1 MGFTKKGYVLKK
13 LNNTVLAE
21 AYAAI
26 KAISINDGRG
36 EALFTISD
44 RRENAIKGVG
54 YETVRVKFTP
64 DRNESP
70 YITAYKAA
78 KALKSYDI
86 INSDTGEKTP
96 VTEPNSIFTDWEDDI
111 EEPYTISGTDE
122 ERTSYDV

>member
-1 MGFTKKGYVLKK
+1 MGLIKKGYVLKN

-26 KAISINDGRG
+26 KALSINNGKG

-44 RRENAIKGVG
+44 RRENAIKGIG
-54 YETVRVKFTP
+54 YETVRARFTP

-70 YITAYKAA
+70 YITAYKTA
-78 KALKSYDI
+78 KTVKNYDI

-96 VTEPNSIFTDWEDDI
+96 VTEPNSIFTDWEDNI
-111 EEPYTISGTDE
+111 KEPYTISGTSE
-122 ERTSYDV
+122 EKTDDDV

>member
-1 MGFTKKGYVLKK
+1 MGLTKKGYVLKN

-44 RRENAIKGVG
+44 RRENAIKGIG
-54 YETVRVKFTP
+54 YETVRVRFTP

-70 YITAYKAA
+70 YITAYKTA
-78 KALKSYDI
+78 KTVKKYNI
-86 INSDTGEKTP
+86 INPDTSEKTP

-122 ERTSYDV
+122 EMTSDDV

>member
-1 MGFTKKGYVLKK
+1 MGFTKKGYVLKN

-44 RRENAIKGVG
+44 RRENAVKGIG
-54 YETVRVKFTP
+54 YETVRVKFFP

-78 KALKSYDI
+78 KAVNSYDI
-86 INSDTGEKTP
+86 INSDTGEKTL

-111 EEPYTISGTDE
+111 EEPSISGTDE

>member
-1 MGFTKKGYVLKK
+1 MGFTKKGYVLKN

-44 RRENAIKGVG
+44 RRENAIKGIG
-54 YETVRVKFTP
+54 YETVRVRFTP
-64 DRNESP
+64 DRNERP
-70 YITAYKAA
+70 YITAYKTA
-78 KALKSYDI
+78 KTAKNNDI
-86 INSDTGEKTP
+86 IKPDTGEKTP

-111 EEPYTISGTDE
+111 EEPYTINGTDE
-122 ERTSYDV
+122 EMTSDDV

>member
-1 MGFTKKGYVLKK
+1 MGLIKKGYVLKN

-44 RRENAIKGVG
+44 RRENAIKGIG
-54 YETVRVKFTP
+54 YETVRVRFTP

-70 YITAYKAA
+70 YITAYKTA
-78 KALKSYDI
+78 KAVTSYDI

-111 EEPYTISGTDE
+111 EEPYTISGTSE
-122 ERTSYDV
+122 ERTDDDV

>member
-1 MGFTKKGYVLKK
+1 MGFTKKGYVLKN

-26 KAISINDGRG
+26 KAISINNGRG

-44 RRENAIKGVG
+44 RRENAIKGIG
-54 YETVRVKFTP
+54 YETVRVRFTP

-78 KALKSYDI
+78 KAVTSYDF
-86 INSDTGEKTP
+86 INSDTVEKTP
-96 VTEPNSIFTDWEDDI
+96 VTEPNSIFTEWEDDI

>member
-1 MGFTKKGYVLKK
+1 MGFTKKGYVLKN

-44 RRENAIKGVG
+44 RRENAIKGIG
-54 YETVRVKFTP
+54 YETVRVRFTP

-70 YITAYKAA
+70 YITAYKTA
-78 KALKSYDI
+78 KTVKIYDI
-86 INSDTGEKTP
+86 INPDTGEKTP
-96 VTEPNSIFTDWEDDI
+96 VTEPNSILTDWEDDI
-111 EEPYTISGTDE
+111 EEPYTINGTDE
-122 ERTSYDV
+122 EMTSDDV

>member
-1 MGFTKKGYVLKK
+1 MGFTKKGYVLKN
-13 LNNTVLAE
+13 LNNTVLAK

-96 VTEPNSIFTDWEDDI
+96 VTEPNSIFTEWEDDI

-122 ERTSYDV
+122 ERTIYDV

>member
-1 MGFTKKGYVLKK
+1 MGFTKKGYVLKN

-96 VTEPNSIFTDWEDDI
+96 VIEPNSIFTEWEDDI

>member
-1 MGFTKKGYVLKK
+1 MGFTKKGYVLKN

-44 RRENAIKGVG
+44 RRENAVKGIG
-54 YETVRVKFTP
+54 YETVRVRFTP

-78 KALKSYDI
+78 KAVNSYDI

-96 VTEPNSIFTDWEDDI
+96 VIKPNSIFTEWEDDI

>member
-1 MGFTKKGYVLKK
+1 MGFTKKGYVLKN